1 LPALTNPDH
10 TPGARRG
17 LLQEN
22 GKTRAMFALARR
34 PTVPT
39 GELPVSHLER
49 ALTVQGRLESIGEV
63 HIHGTIKG
71 RIDADRLVIAADG
84 SVEGDI
90 VANDVRIAGRMNGRI
105 FALNVT
111 LEMTAKVAA
120 RIFHNSVTIA
130 NGARF
135 EGRMPWRP
143 PQFFESLEQLPETQP

>member
-1 LPALTNPDH
+1 
-10 TPGARRG
+10 
-17 LLQEN
+17 
-22 GKTRAMFALARR
+22 MFALARK
-34 PTVPT
+34 PTAPT
-39 GELPVSHLER
+39 GDLPVSHLER
-49 ALTVQGRLESIGEV
+49 ALTVSGRLESVGEV

-105 FALNVT
+105 FALKVT
-111 LEMTAKVAA
+111 LEVTARVAA

-130 NGARF
+130 SGAHF

>member
-1 LPALTNPDH
+1 
-10 TPGARRG
+10 
-17 LLQEN
+17 
-22 GKTRAMFALARR
+22 MFALARR
-34 PTVPT
+34 PTAPI
-39 GELPVSHLER
+39 GDPAVSHLER
-49 ALTVQGRLESIGEV
+49 ALTVSGHLESVGEV
-63 HIHGTIKG
+63 HIHGTIAG
-71 RIDADRLVIAADG
+71 RIDADRLVIAASG

-90 VANDVRIAGRMNGRI
+90 VANDVRIAGRMSGRI

-111 LEMTAKVAA
+111 LEATARVAA